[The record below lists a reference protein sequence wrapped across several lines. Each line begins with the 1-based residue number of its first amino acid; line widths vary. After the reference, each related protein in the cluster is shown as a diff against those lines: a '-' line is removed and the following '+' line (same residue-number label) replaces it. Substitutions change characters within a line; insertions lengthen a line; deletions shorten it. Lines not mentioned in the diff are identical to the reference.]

1 MNLMLNTSD
10 LDDIRPFEGEEV
22 KEALE
27 RISKDPRFFDVLEH
41 LFPEVPRE
49 KEQETLLSDRSTY
62 DFQRDFMH
70 KGIRRI
76 LDQSSDGLSYEG
88 FQYLDPEQP
97 YLFIANH
104 RDIFLDSGILE
115 ILLFEHG
122 IDTTEITF
130 GSNLMNDP
138 LLYDVGKVNK
148 MFTVYREG
156 SGRGKYENSKRL
168 SAYIR
173 HAITEKRNSVWI
185 AQRDGRTKNGDDR
198 THPAVLK
205 MLCSSGSQDDLEENL
220 RELDIV
226 PLTISYEFE
235 PCDRY
240 KVKELYHSEYLGRP
254 YTKEKGEDLK
264 QIVEGVTGQ
273 KGHVHMAVG
282 MPLSEEIPA
291 IMGSGRYGEKIQ
303 ELASMIDNSI
313 HDNFKL
319 WPSNHLAY
327 DQLFGTEK
335 YAGQYEGADKERFED
350 RKEEV
355 LSGLEGDRK
364 VLLDY
369 FLRIYANPVVNKERL

>member
-1 MNLMLNTSD
+1 MEISTKD
-10 LDDIRPFEGEEV
+10 LEDIRPFEGEEV

-27 RISKDPRFFDVLEH
+27 RISEDPRFFDVLEQ

-49 KEQETLLSDRSTY
+49 KELEFLRSDRNTY

-76 LDQSSDGLSYEG
+76 IEQSSEGLSYEG
-88 FQYLDPEQP
+88 FRYIEPDQP

-130 GSNLMNDP
+130 GNNLMKDP
-138 LLYDVGKVNK
+138 LLRDVGKVNK

-156 SGRGKYENSKRL
+156 TGRGKYENSKRL

-173 HAITEKRNSVWI
+173 HAINVKQNSVWI

-205 MLCSSGSQDDLEENL
+205 MLCSSGSDDLEENL
-220 RELDIV
+220 RELNIV

-240 KVKELYHSEYLGRP
+240 KVMELYHSEYLGEP
-254 YTKEKGEDLK
+254 YTKGPEEDLK
-264 QIVEGVTGQ
+264 QIVEGVTGA
-273 KGHVHMAVG
+273 KGHIHMAVG

-291 IMGSGRYGEKIQ
+291 ILGAGHYSDKIG
-303 ELASMIDNSI
+303 ELASMIDASV

-319 WPSNHLAY
+319 WPGNYFAY
-327 DQLFGTEK
+327 DQLFTTDK
-335 YAGQYEGADKERFED
+335 YVDRYADHDKERLEG

-355 LSGLEGDRK
+355 LNGLEGDPK
-364 VLLDY
+364 VLENY
-369 FLRIYANPVVNKERL
+369 FLRIYANPVVNKEKL